1 MMNTKVFEIID
12 FDLSTGNK
20 SPSVANTA
28 ISTLFV
34 YLVHEGNLEE
44 TQKNTFLKI
53 IEEKNLPI
61 VEIAKQFAFHLI
73 NNFTGQVKQELS
85 AIENKEIGLENILNN
100 AALVDFVEMELV
112 DPTTSYRKWEFGKF
126 SIQYFINE
134 INSAEFE
141 KMEGNDDIESNELI
155 ESFALNLDLL
165 ATKLDDHEKLFLIVA
180 IKQKLSKNNLN
191 IATYDL
197 MGSFVQRNLLGMSL
211 RMGVLKNAFRES
223 LSLAIKNQNRKGPKR

>member
-12 FDLSTGNK
+12 FDLSMGNK

-61 VEIAKQFAFHLI
+61 VEMAKQFAFHLI
-73 NNFTGQVKQELS
+73 NNFTGQVKQELT

>member
-1 MMNTKVFEIID
+1 MNTKVFEIID
-12 FDLSTGNK
+12 FDLSMGNK

-61 VEIAKQFAFHLI
+61 VEMAKQFAFHLI
-73 NNFTGQVKQELS
+73 NNFTGQVKQELT